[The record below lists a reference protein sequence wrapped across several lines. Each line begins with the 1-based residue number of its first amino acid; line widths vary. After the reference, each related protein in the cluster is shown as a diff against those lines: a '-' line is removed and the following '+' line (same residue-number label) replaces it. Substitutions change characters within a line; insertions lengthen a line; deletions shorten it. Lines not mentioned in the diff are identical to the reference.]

1 METHFLDFHF
11 LLSGNTLMAI
21 MMRVCIRHLI
31 SMLMN
36 RHQENRSKRPILVSV
51 RNTVKRRALKSTF
64 CFWSQKHNL
73 ILSTDCRLLPAAI
86 LWNVNFG
93 YLSFV
98 SLAHSN
104 SCRLPISGLLVILNE
119 SWRNKHWHDT
129 LLSESSSQYS
139 SSYLIM
145 GSWTGHSQVSWIRVS
160 SSASASKLD
169 GWAGT
174 WNQTDTDMLA
184 TTDAQLFLRYWH
196 EIKHAK

>member
-1 METHFLDFHF
+1 MVEPLKTWNHHISIFTHRW
-11 LLSGNTLMAI
+11 LSWWECAW
-21 MMRVCIRHLI
+21 HLI
-31 SMLMN
+31 STWMKK
-36 RHQENRSKRPILVSV
+36 HQENISKLPILAIV
-51 RNTVKRRALKSTF
+51 RNTVKRWALTSTF
-64 CFWSQKHNL
+64 CFWSQKHIL
-73 ILSTDCRLLPAAI
+73 ILSTDFRLVPAVI

-104 SCRLPISGLLVILNE
+104 SCTRSIFGLLVILNE
-119 SWRNKHWHDT
+119 SGRNKHWHDT
-129 LLSESSSQYS
+129 LFSESASQYC

-184 TTDAQLFLRYWH
+184 TTEVFSWCWY
-196 EIKHAK
+196 EITHAK